1 MKLDLL
7 KKQWLDI
14 VFEGR
19 NKSYGAYELRNDN
32 SKTNVRAL
40 LIGAFIFAL
49 AVAMPVLIDMLPSKS
64 DGDESLNE
72 KITTVKLP
80 PKEEKV
86 KENLPPPPPPPPKVD
101 QVKFVKPVVAKTNE
115 VTEDP
120 PKVDDLKDKKLG
132 DKDIKG
138 NDEAPLTLGPVDNG
152 PAKQAVE
159 ADDNLYNSQGVEVK
173 PEFPG
178 GIEKFYKYIG
188 NNFDKSIVEDENFPG
203 GRIMVSF
210 TVEKDGSLSD
220 IKTRDIGY
228 GTGKE
233 AERLL
238 KKCPRWAPA
247 EQNGKKVRC
256 SYILPITLA
265 KGGE

>member
-19 NKSYGAYELRNDN
+19 NKSYGAYQLRKDN
-32 SKTNVRAL
+32 SKVNVIAL
-40 LIGAFIFAL
+40 GIGAFVFAL
-49 AVAMPVLIDMLPSKS
+49 AVATPLLIDMLPSKT

-80 PKEEKV
+80 PKKVEEIK
-86 KENLPPPPPPPPKVD
+86 NLPPPPPPPPKVD
-101 QVKFVKPVVAKTNE
+101 QIKFVKPVVAKTE
-115 VTEDP
+115 DVHEDP
-120 PKVDDLKDKKLG
+120 PKMDDLKEKNISDKTQKG
-132 DKDIKG
+132 DPTAIEPIGPVGDGPKG
-138 NDEAPLTLGPVDNG
+138 NI
-152 PAKQAVE
+152 VE
-159 ADDNLYNSQGVEVK
+159 EDTNLYNSAGVEVK

-178 GIEKFYKYIG
+178 GIDKFYKFIS
-188 NNFDKSIVEDENFPG
+188 NNFDKGIIEDENFPG

-238 KKCPRWAPA
+238 RKCPRWAPA

-256 SYILPITLA
+256 SYVLPIVLA